1 VEIVTN
7 RLYLLLE
14 DSEREVRVEAL
25 LALLALNDDYATQ
38 IISDYVHAGDA
49 ELATAI
55 LAGIQRPLSRESIS
69 LLLEMIKMDSL
80 AVQQTLRSL
89 LSEACQGGFAEELR
103 QSLLEA
109 VKSVPGE
116 AGKGILG
123 TVLEQ
128 PQPQAESA
136 LGQAKLEFKF
146 RRENTQVLTVFFTDI
161 AGYTEKSS
169 SIDMSSLLKL
179 IKAFEDIVLS
189 TIAANRG
196 SVVKKMGDGIL
207 AVFKH
212 PLNATIAALGV
223 QQKTAEYSA
232 MRVEQEKFQVRV
244 GLNTGPVIR
253 KDNDI
258 FGEVVNVASRMQSA
272 ARPGDTL
279 LTEATFQ
286 EVKDYVRC
294 TELGR
299 IQVKGIKEAIT
310 AYSPEKVTVD
320 LEKVQALAAEGAP
333 AAGLDRDSTLEKL
346 KESIFTPTFAV
357 PADKG
362 ERDEALGMLK
372 AIFSEISRAIEEIAS
387 DYHEEYVFK
396 KYLQEKWDLLMGK
409 L

>member
-1 VEIVTN
+1 VLRMESVKVQE
-7 RLYLLLE
+7 RL
-14 DSEREVRVEAL
+14 RAL
-25 LALLALNDDYATQ
+25 AP
-38 IISDYVHAGDA
+38 
-49 ELATAI
+49 EL
-55 LAGIQRPLSRESIS
+55 
-69 LLLEMIKMDSL
+69 
-80 AVQQTLRSL
+80 
-89 LSEACQGGFAEELR
+89 CQGAFAEELR
-103 QSLLEA
+103 QLLLEA
-109 VKSVPGE
+109 MAGLPGQSVAAAPARLE
-116 AGKGILG
+116 TPAAPAGSTI
-123 TVLEQ
+123 
-128 PQPQAESA
+128 AR
-136 LGQAKLEFKF
+136 AKLEFKF

-179 IKAFEDIVLS
+179 IKAFENIVLS
-189 TIAANRG
+189 TVTANRG

-212 PLNATIAALGV
+212 PLNATIAALGI
-223 QQKTAEYSA
+223 QQKTMEYSA

-272 ARPGDTL
+272 ARPGDIL
-279 LTEATFQ
+279 LTDVTFQ
-286 EVKDYVRC
+286 EVKDYVQC

-320 LEKVQALAAEGAP
+320 LNKIQEMASEGGPETGAE
-333 AAGLDRDSTLEKL
+333 RDSTLEKL
-346 KESIFTPTFAV
+346 KETIFTPTFQV
-357 PADKG
+357 PAAKG
-362 ERDEALGMLK
+362 ERGEVLGMLK
-372 AIFSEISRAIEEIAS
+372 AIFSEISRAIEDIAS

-409 L
+409 I